1 MDEELLDGPGSR
13 FIGESE
19 IEGEELEER
28 VQDEIALDGPVVQMQ
43 EALVAEIGE
52 EAGGDAGADHRH
64 ALMGK
69 EKTPPMQATRPP
81 PDTEPNTHQ
90 DTFRADVIPDED
102 GELISTLVMLDDQFE
117 RLIVCLDGALV
128 DTSTWNHADA
138 DALHDR
144 LQRKLL
150 AAASSISALQLA
162 LDSPRPFRHRDFMA
176 ALSGFQQQAADLLH
190 IYNGIKV
197 GASGPDHDAADVA
210 DESEADTCS
219 PQDIE

>member
-43 EALVAEIGE
+43 EALLAEIGK

-102 GELISTLVMLDDQFE
+102 GELDSTLVMLDDQFE
-117 RLIVCLDGALV
+117 RLIVCLHDALV

-144 LQRKLL
+144 LQRKIL
-150 AAASSISALQLA
+150 AASEFHFG
-162 LDSPRPFRHRDFMA
+162 RPFPHRDFMA

>member
-43 EALVAEIGE
+43 EALLAEIGE

-64 ALMGK
+64 ALVGK

-102 GELISTLVMLDDQFE
+102 GELDSTLVMLDDQFE
-117 RLIVCLDGALV
+117 RLIVCLHDALV

-144 LQRKLL
+144 LQRKIL
-150 AAASSISALQLA
+150 AASEFHFG
-162 LDSPRPFRHRDFMA
+162 RPFPHRDFMA
-176 ALSGFQQQAADLLH
+176 ALSGFMQQAADLLH
-190 IYNGIKV
+190 IYNEIKV